1 VRPRG
6 GLLGVG
12 PVVDGHRRGDR
23 RERGRGLPLTA
34 PTAPTAP
41 DGDPVAVAT
50 DQLDAAARALGDE
63 LGVDGPALLR
73 ERQELLGIAPLGRR
87 SAGGS
92 CRLVRASDRW
102 LAVNLARPDD
112 RDAVPAWLGRE
123 VHEPIWDAVER
134 GVRGTEAAAA
144 VERAQLL
151 GIPAAVAVAPGECAV
166 AAVTVSGER
175 PGGAGGRS
183 GPAGAPR
190 RPPSTVPV
198 VVDLAALWAGPL
210 CSKLLGGALGARVV
224 KVEDLRRPD
233 GARGGPPAFW
243 RSLNAGKEERHLDV
257 TSADGRSELADLVRG
272 AAVVVSAA
280 RPRAFAALGLD
291 PAAVAARGGVW
302 VSITGYGL
310 SGPWSD
316 RVAFGDDAA
325 VAGGLAVAAGGED
338 PVFVGDAVADPLAGL
353 AGAVV
358 ARRLAAAGRG
368 GVVDVAMAGVVAR
381 ALST

>member
-1 VRPRG
+1 
-6 GLLGVG
+6 
-12 PVVDGHRRGDR
+12 
-23 RERGRGLPLTA
+23 
-34 PTAPTAP
+34 
-41 DGDPVAVAT
+41 
-50 DQLDAAARALGDE
+50 
-63 LGVDGPALLR
+63 
-73 ERQELLGIAPLGRR
+73 
-87 SAGGS
+87 
-92 CRLVRASDRW
+92 
-102 LAVNLARPDD
+102 VNLARPDD